1 MRAGQQSVVVGQSVT
16 TRGDTSRS
24 GDDDDDDDDDA
35 AAVEPAA
42 AAAASPSSY
51 AVSPTHSCPQTRQS
65 PAAQRSPRHRVMD
78 RR

>member
-24 GDDDDDDDDDA
+24 GDDDDDDDDA